1 MNTREAQRLTD
12 QVAQLPRERQTEV
25 LDFVQFLLQK
35 EQQERQLS
43 QVNSRLSEPSLE
55 TVWNNADDAV
65 YDQL

>member
-12 QVAQLPRERQTEV
+12 QLAQLPREWQAEV

-35 EQQERQLS
+35 EQQERKLS
-43 QVNSRLSEPSLE
+43 QVAARLSEPSLRG
-55 TVWNNADDAV
+55 VWENADDAA